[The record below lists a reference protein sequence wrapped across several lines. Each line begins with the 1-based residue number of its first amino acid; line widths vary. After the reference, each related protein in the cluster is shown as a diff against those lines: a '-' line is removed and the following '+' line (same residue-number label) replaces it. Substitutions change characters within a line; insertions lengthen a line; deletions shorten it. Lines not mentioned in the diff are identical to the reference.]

1 MYDRYE
7 DAQKVVHDLE
17 ASGVPTS
24 EISMISNAEG
34 RGTTTGTGSGDTA
47 GDTAAHTAG
56 AGGTG
61 AVAGTAIGGG
71 LGLAAGLGALA
82 IPGVGP
88 VVAAGWLI
96 ATLAGA
102 GIGAAAGGVVG
113 SLTGAGVSH
122 EEANVYAEGLRSGG
136 TLVTVRA
143 ADAEAT
149 RIEEIMGRHNPV
161 DWRQR
166 RASYGDS
173 WTGFDESRS
182 VAVDPV
188 EDVSRR
194 DTLGIPPSASAS
206 EPGTGATQ
214 PTGTVGGRRS

>member
-1 MYDRYE
+1 
-7 DAQKVVHDLE
+7 
-17 ASGVPTS
+17 
-24 EISMISNAEG
+24 
-34 RGTTTGTGSGDTA
+34 
-47 GDTAAHTAG
+47 
-56 AGGTG
+56 
-61 AVAGTAIGGG
+61 
-71 LGLAAGLGALA
+71 
-82 IPGVGP
+82 
-88 VVAAGWLI
+88 
-96 ATLAGA
+96 
-102 GIGAAAGGVVG
+102 VVG

-122 EEANVYAEGLRSGG
+122 EEANVYAEGLRGGG

-188 EDVSRR
+188 EDVSRPTR
-194 DTLGIPPSASAS
+194 WVFRRPRPCRNPAQGPRSQ
-206 EPGTGATQ
+206 PGRWAAA
-214 PTGTVGGRRS
+214 GRRPERHRPTLLARIMHGGWRA